1 MLICKDCKFVRNT
14 CNQYLFKIL
23 HNTVFIKDSLIFY
36 KNGKDKIIKV
46 LTREIVEVVMKKLCL
61 VLVFMLFIG
70 NLPSFAMKI
79 IVNNDNDR
87 IVYSRS
93 SFPGDEADS
102 SYNNNDDGNVPV
114 NYKKN
119 NLTNEQLQY
128 LTNEIRDELI
138 GTYWNFDEN
147 NAQNVNNTDNSA
159 DFNSTAYNKRGSREA
174 ADYYMFDSIK
184 APYTPVPSG
193 FPQ

>member
-1 MLICKDCKFVRNT
+1 MNYSIFT
-14 CNQYLFKIL
+14 
-23 HNTVFIKDSLIFY
+23 KDSLIFY

-138 GTYWNFDEN
+138 GTYWNFNEN
-147 NAQNVNNTDNSA
+147 NAQNVNNSDNSA

-174 ADYYMFDSIK
+174 ADYYMVDSIK
-184 APYTPVPSG
+184 APDTPVPSG

>member
-1 MLICKDCKFVRNT
+1 M
-14 CNQYLFKIL
+14 

-46 LTREIVEVVMKKLCL
+46 LTREIEEVVMKKLCL

-93 SFPGDEADS
+93 SAPSDEV
-102 SYNNNDDGNVPV
+102 YNDYNSRESGNVPV

-138 GTYWNFDEN
+138 GTYWNFNDN
-147 NAQNVNNTDNSA
+147 NAQNVNNSDNST

-174 ADYYMFDSIK
+174 ADYYMVDSIK
-184 APYTPVPSG
+184 APDTPVPSG